1 MGPAYKSGG
10 ILYTSQ
16 GVKRGVGAFVRVCTV
31 ERLSSRNLRWQS
43 RHGRGEAGTVHPA
56 STRCFCPLFSGFSEA
71 VVFGKTPKAKGS
83 PEVRFKGEGQ
93 KRDKLDPH
101 LPAVRTGAMCTEKCR
116 GCNGVRATQKRSDG
130 VEAHP
135 FGWGKHRVRL
145 YAVRTRRGAAP
156 APPAPK
162 GEKKCST
169 EERLPRRICAAVNKT
184 GTHRIKNHLCQKVQL

>member
-1 MGPAYKSGG
+1 MCPAYKSGG

-16 GVKRGVGAFVRVCTV
+16 GVKCGVGAFVRVCTV

-130 VEAHP
+130 AEAHP
-135 FGWGKHRVRL
+135 LGWGKHRVRL
-145 YAVRTRRGAAP
+145 YAARTRRGVAP
-156 APPAPK
+156 APPAPE
-162 GEKKCST
+162 GEKKCNPEGGT
-169 EERLPRRICAAVNKT
+169 PFKICATVNKKEVCWPKA
-184 GTHRIKNHLCQKVQL
+184 ICAPKVPL

>member
-1 MGPAYKSGG
+1 MEAKPPNREALCWPLRGLVCPAYKSGG

-116 GCNGVRATQKRSDG
+116 GCNGVRATQKRSVG
-130 VEAHP
+130 ANAHP

-145 YAVRTRRGAAP
+145 YAVPHSPGRSPCTP
-156 APPAPK
+156 CP
-162 GEKKCST
+162 
-169 EERLPRRICAAVNKT
+169 
-184 GTHRIKNHLCQKVQL
+184 